1 MSGRASRTAAVAK
14 KPLLVR
20 LLTWFSEAK
29 KPKASPGP
37 HRETAE
43 KDGSAAGGVTIAPLS
58 RMTVAQWLWGDG
70 FVMPGDA
77 AYVLEL
83 VKPFGL
89 TPAMSTLDLS
99 AGLGGPSRVIAQAF
113 GTYVTGLERSPE
125 RAKRGMEMSTE
136 ANLAKRATIIHY
148 DPESLELR
156 ANSFDCVIA
165 RGSTYNVV
173 EKERLLRVVHQGM
186 KQRSQLVLNEFVI
199 DPVIGERPEI
209 AAWMARETH
218 PPVLWTVR
226 EYADCLTSL
235 GFDIRVAEDI
245 TTVYRSMIVAGWAR
259 LLNEVDL
266 KALAKQHR
274 LTVIDEAELWMRRI
288 AALEC
293 GALKV
298 FRIYALLN
306 KPSR

>member
-1 MSGRASRTAAVAK
+1 MSDRASRTAAVAK
-14 KPLLVR
+14 KPLLAR
-20 LLTWFSEAK
+20 MMTWLGQAK
-29 KPKASPGP
+29 KPKAPPGP
-37 HRETAE
+37 HHE
-43 KDGSAAGGVTIAPLS
+43 SADKGESAGGVVIAPLS
-58 RMTVAQWLWGDG
+58 RMTVGQWLWGDG
-70 FVMPGDA
+70 FIMPGDA

-89 TPAMSTLDLS
+89 TPAMSALDLS
-99 AGLGGPSRVIAQAF
+99 AGLGGPARVIAQAF

-125 RAKRGMEMSTE
+125 RAKRGMEMSTA

-199 DPVIGERPEI
+199 DPAIGERPEL
-209 AAWMARETH
+209 AAWMACETH

-226 EYADCLTSL
+226 QYTDCLTSL

-245 TTVYRSMIVAGWAR
+245 TIVYRSLIVAGWAR

-306 KPSR
+306 KPAR